1 MKWQIFVLIFGD
13 ILLIL
18 FIVIA
23 LKVVLDNTALNR
35 IAADR
40 LHIQNPTFS
49 QVNQLV
55 CWDIYFDFMLGFLVP
70 ACWGYPP
77 DHVKYNREKRK
88 LNIVIAFGA
97 STKMEETKHGS
108 WKWRQLSFI
117 CLLIIQV
124 QSKVDNRFPR
134 NVFPTGF
141 ECDSLF
147 GFIDFTFCGGE
158 GKFFFFLTPGIQ

>member
-77 DHVKYNREKRK
+77 DHIKYNREKRK

-108 WKWRQLSFI
+108 WKWTRKMSSQQVLNVTACSD
-117 CLLIIQV
+117 LLI
-124 QSKVDNRFPR
+124 
-134 NVFPTGF
+134 
-141 ECDSLF
+141 SLF
-147 GFIDFTFCGGE
+147 VE
-158 GKFFFFLTPGIQ
+158 EREKFFFFLTPGIQ